1 MTVRSA
7 ILGFLIS
14 ITVLALPIQ
23 ALIDPSTKNVA
34 AACIVM
40 ASSLA
45 VLLYL
50 LCTTALESYPLSTF
64 ALFGFCVT
72 SQFGA
77 LIVQTTAWTAISRS
91 LYDPLYTFGALAF
104 YQAIALATHIAYRF
118 FSVKRASSVQV
129 FRGFFGWLG
138 IYRVP
143 SSGTLWFMGCVG
155 LSTFFL
161 SHYEGIA
168 GKVAAGFSFLT
179 WAPFLILFYL
189 RDIGESY
196 CDAKLNKLLLTA
208 YAGAAVAFGLALNTR
223 AVMFQGVATIGLL
236 YLLTGMRNSS
246 PVTTRSVLKL
256 GALALVLAAAAGPV
270 SDLAT
275 SMAIAR
281 QWRGKVSGSE
291 MIKTTFH
298 VLTKPNL
305 IAAYRARGED
315 AARFSAYDEHY
326 VVNPLLNRLVSTK
339 YYDNSFH
346 FASTLTTGD
355 AKARLRAASIEFAWG
370 ALPSPVLVE
379 LGIPVAKEDLTYSMG
394 DYLAY
399 LSRGVPL
406 GGHKIGSMFAQGIV
420 LFGPLFPFLYAGIC
434 LTLFGL
440 MDLLTLRP
448 AVGKASLAALGML
461 QIWNFFAAGISYE
474 ALHLV
479 LYWLFRNFAQM
490 VLIYVFVFGV
500 ARSLTS
506 KKHRSAGA
514 PTVPTWQRG

>member
-14 ITVLALPIQ
+14 IAVLALPMQ

-40 ASSLA
+40 ASSLG
-45 VLLYL
+45 VMLYL
-50 LCTTALESYPLSTF
+50 LWTTALETHPLSAF
-64 ALFGFCVT
+64 ALLGFCVT

-77 LIVQTTAWTAISRS
+77 LIVQTAAWTGISRS
-91 LYDPLYTFGALAF
+91 LYDPLHTFGMLAF
-104 YQAIALATHIAYRF
+104 YQLIALATHFVYRF
-118 FSVKRASSVQV
+118 FQAKRTPGIQV

-143 SSGTLWFMGCVG
+143 SSGTLWLMGCVG

-161 SHYEGIA
+161 SHYEGTA

-179 WAPFLILFYL
+179 WAPFLVLFYL

-196 CDAKLNKLLLTA
+196 CDARLNKVLLAVYTGTA
-208 YAGAAVAFGLALNTR
+208 VILGLALNTR

-236 YLLTGMRNSS
+236 YFLTGLRNDSR
-246 PVTTRSVLKL
+246 VTARSVLKL
-256 GALALVLAAAAGPV
+256 GALAVVVLAVASPV

-275 SMAIAR
+275 AMAVAR

-291 MIKTTFH
+291 MIKTTLH
-298 VLTKPNL
+298 VLAKPNL

-326 VVNPLLNRLVSTK
+326 VVNPLLNRLVTTK
-339 YYDNSFH
+339 YFDNSFH
-346 FASTLTTGD
+346 FASTLTTDD
-355 AKARLRAASIEFAWG
+355 AKSRLRSASIDFAWG
-370 ALPSPVLVE
+370 ALPTPVLAG

-394 DYLAY
+394 DYMAY

-434 LTLFGL
+434 LMLFAL
-440 MDLLTLRP
+440 MDLLTVRP
-448 AVGKASLAALGML
+448 AVGVASLTALGML

-490 VLIYVFVFGV
+490 VLIYAFVFGL
-500 ARSLTS
+500 ARSVTGG
-506 KKHRSAGA
+506 KHSSAGV